1 MAFAILLGEGN
12 RSERKRK
19 RRRREKRRRIRR
31 RREGRGREG
40 RGREGEKRLEGEG
53 RHNKPFLV
61 VVSLSP
67 FLIFSTIYSQVTLA
81 KHFLFEETETKNATK
96 RIYFSTPSRG
106 KS

>member
-1 MAFAILLGEGN
+1 MLSFTAIGFGIISPRFQIQMAFAILLGEGN

-31 RREGRGREG
+31 IRGG

-61 VVSLSP
+61 VSLSL
-67 FLIFSTIYSQVTLA
+67 FLSYIFYYLYSSDV
-81 KHFLFEETETKNATK
+81 
-96 RIYFSTPSRG
+96 S
-106 KS
+106 